1 MPLEAEQI
9 KRLVQMPE
17 GTALDFKVKQY
28 EFQKASD
35 EKKANLL
42 KDILAM
48 ANSWRGT
55 TAYILIG
62 VDEVKG
68 GNNKLIGVQ
77 DHLDDA
83 DLQQFVNRKTQRD
96 VVFSY
101 YEVQVESKTVGV
113 IDIPLQERPRYL
125 TKGYGGLAPN
135 VVFTREGSSN
145 GDATP
150 DEVARMGAEAV
161 AGGVP
166 RLSLAWADISNRES
180 LPTSHTMQS
189 VILAPRLRD
198 DIYPTRDRSPW
209 NVDLMS
215 NPNYGHE
222 LISYSAQRA
231 LLSPIGML
239 LKNTS
244 SVTGRRIRFV
254 GSILKCPT
262 LVIRDAMDDAPSKT
276 WSPSAF
282 HLGLG
287 NSDDIDVT
295 VTEFADRWEIEID
308 FGDVRPGDSAWTD
321 NELYIG
327 GTQDCLVRLEGEL
340 RGDNL
345 PEPVKCELELQIK
358 VERRAMEPADVLPY
372 LDSE

>member
-1 MPLEAEQI
+1 MPLDAEQI
-9 KRLVQMPE
+9 KSLIQQPE
-17 GTALDFKVKQY
+17 GTALDFKSKLY
-28 EFQKASD
+28 EFQNATD
-35 EKKANLL
+35 KKKSELL

-62 VDEVKG
+62 VEEVKG
-68 GNNKLIGVQ
+68 GNNKLLGIQ

-83 DLQQFVNRKTQRD
+83 NLQQFVNSKTQRA

-101 YEVQVESKTVGV
+101 YEIQVESATVGV

-125 TKGYGGLAPN
+125 TKGYGRLAAN
-135 VVFTREGSSN
+135 VAYIRDGSSSR
-145 GDATP
+145 DATL
-150 DEVARMGAEAV
+150 DEIARMGAEAV
-161 AGGVP
+161 SGGVP
-166 RLSLAWADISNRES
+166 ELSLGWADIPNRET

-189 VILAPRLRD
+189 VILHPQLHG
-198 DIYPTRDRSPW
+198 DIYPTRDRSPL
-209 NVDLMS
+209 NVDFMS

-239 LKNTS
+239 LKNAS

-262 LVIRDAMDDAPSKT
+262 LVIRDEMDDPPSKT
-276 WSPSAF
+276 WNLSAF
-282 HLGLG
+282 RSGLG
-287 NSDDIDVT
+287 SSDDIDVT

-345 PEPVKCELELQIK
+345 PEPLKCELELQIM

-372 LDSE
+372 LDTA